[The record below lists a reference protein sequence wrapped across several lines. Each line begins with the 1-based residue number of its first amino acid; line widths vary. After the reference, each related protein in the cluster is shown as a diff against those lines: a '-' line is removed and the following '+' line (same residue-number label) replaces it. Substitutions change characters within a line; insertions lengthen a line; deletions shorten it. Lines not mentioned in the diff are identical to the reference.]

1 MPCIVDTQVDDD
13 DEDEFEPLFSY
24 SQTVGPAPTFL
35 SGE

>member
-1 MPCIVDTQVDDD
+1 MVDTQVDDD
-13 DEDEFEPLFSY
+13 DEEDEFEPLFSY